1 MFIKVNNILPSP
13 QKECNL
19 LLFSNLL
26 ISFFVIFVLN
36 PAKIYSQSIETITN
50 SRPITIGGNIAF
62 NDNLEFLSDS
72 VSNYYC
78 LSGGLSTKFFGVVDV
93 PVSFAYTNNQ
103 LTKNLALPFNRFSL
117 NPSYKEYTLYVG
129 YNSMTFSKFTMNGHD
144 YFGGGFGYAG
154 NGAIEVEAFFGRLRK
169 AVIPDSTTTDAGYA
183 RLGGGFKINYKS
195 DKYNISANVIK
206 IKDRKN
212 SVNFDN
218 FPQQYIQPKDNIAS
232 SIAFETQ
239 LFGNLSVSGEYA
251 VSSMQEIGQSTE
263 ESPKSKNVVYQAIEA
278 NLAYST
284 SIGSIGVS
292 YNRLPPDYETLGGY
306 YFSEDEEQISLNIAT
321 TIAEKYQLSGNFGY
335 RHDNIDNQQL
345 TTNKSFA
352 YSLNLSANSI
362 ERLSLSAGI
371 NNDQSYVNLK
381 DNLEQLTQMS
391 DFEDL
396 DTNEYSRLNLTTNF
410 SANYTMKENEILSN
424 NFYTS
429 FSFNTTSDKQRYD
442 TTNANSRIYNLNLG
456 TNSVL
461 KVPKISVGT
470 NIGLSKT
477 DSYSQCYKMLTL
489 TGSLS
494 KTFNS
499 GLSLS
504 GAYTYAGT
512 KSDTL
517 QSSVTNIRTTASY
530 ALFKKHNLGLTFCY
544 IHNPMS
550 NGIEHRYTLSVNY
563 NYGFSLIDNKKKRDD
578 E

>member
-1 MFIKVNNILPSP
+1 
-13 QKECNL
+13 
-19 LLFSNLL
+19 
-26 ISFFVIFVLN
+26 
-36 PAKIYSQSIETITN
+36 
-50 SRPITIGGNIAF
+50 
-62 NDNLEFLSDS
+62 
-72 VSNYYC
+72 
-78 LSGGLSTKFFGVVDV
+78 
-93 PVSFAYTNNQ
+93 
-103 LTKNLALPFNRFSL
+103 
-117 NPSYKEYTLYVG
+117 
-129 YNSMTFSKFTMNGHD
+129 MNGHD
-144 YFGGGFGYAG
+144 YFGGGFGYSG
-154 NGAIEVEAFFGRLRK
+154 EVWTVETFFGRLRK
-169 AVIPDSTTTDAGYA
+169 AVLPDSSTTDAGYA
-183 RLGGGFKINYKS
+183 RLGGGFKIAYKS

-206 IKDRKN
+206 IKDRGN
-212 SVNFDN
+212 SVNFED
-218 FPQQYIQPKDNIAS
+218 FPEQYVQSKDNIAS
-232 SIAFETQ
+232 SITLETQ
-239 LFGNLSVSGEYA
+239 LIENLLVRGEYA
-251 VSSMQEIGQSTE
+251 ISSIQEIGQSTA
-263 ESPKSKNVVYQAIEA
+263 ESQKSKNAVYQAIEA
-278 NLAYST
+278 SLAYSFEN
-284 SIGSIGVS
+284 SSIGVS
-292 YNRLPPDYETLGGY
+292 YDRLPSDYETLGGY
-306 YFSEDEEQISLNIAT
+306 YFSEDEEQISLNLAT

-335 RHDNIDNQQL
+335 RHDNVDNQQL

-352 YSLNLSANSI
+352 YSLNLSANPI
-362 ERLSLSAGI
+362 ERLSVSAGI

-410 SANYTMKENEILSN
+410 SANYTTKENEILSK

-429 FSFNTTSDKQRYD
+429 FSYNTTSDKQRYD
-442 TTNANSRIYNLNLG
+442 TTNANSRIYNLNFG

-494 KTFNS
+494 KNFNS

-504 GAYTYAGT
+504 GAYTYAAT

-550 NGIEHRYTLSVNY
+550 KELEHRYTLSVNY
-563 NYGFSLIDNKKKRDD
+563 SYGFSLIDNKKKLDD

>member
-154 NGAIEVEAFFGRLRK
+154 NGAIEVEAFFGRHRK

-218 FPQQYIQPKDNIAS
+218 FPQQYIQPKMI
-232 SIAFETQ
+232 
-239 LFGNLSVSGEYA
+239 Y
-251 VSSMQEIGQSTE
+251 
-263 ESPKSKNVVYQAIEA
+263 P
-278 NLAYST
+278 
-284 SIGSIGVS
+284 
-292 YNRLPPDYETLGGY
+292 LP
-306 YFSEDEEQISLNIAT
+306 
-321 TIAEKYQLSGNFGY
+321 
-335 RHDNIDNQQL
+335 
-345 TTNKSFA
+345 
-352 YSLNLSANSI
+352 
-362 ERLSLSAGI
+362 
-371 NNDQSYVNLK
+371 
-381 DNLEQLTQMS
+381 
-391 DFEDL
+391 
-396 DTNEYSRLNLTTNF
+396 
-410 SANYTMKENEILSN
+410 
-424 NFYTS
+424 
-429 FSFNTTSDKQRYD
+429 
-442 TTNANSRIYNLNLG
+442 
-456 TNSVL
+456 
-461 KVPKISVGT
+461 
-470 NIGLSKT
+470 
-477 DSYSQCYKMLTL
+477 
-489 TGSLS
+489 
-494 KTFNS
+494 
-499 GLSLS
+499 
-504 GAYTYAGT
+504 
-512 KSDTL
+512 
-517 QSSVTNIRTTASY
+517 
-530 ALFKKHNLGLTFCY
+530 
-544 IHNPMS
+544 
-550 NGIEHRYTLSVNY
+550 
-563 NYGFSLIDNKKKRDD
+563 
-578 E
+578 

>member
-154 NGAIEVEAFFGRLRK
+154 NGAIEVEAFFGRHRK

-278 NLAYST
+278 SLAYSFE
-284 SIGSIGVS
+284 SSSIGVS
-292 YNRLPPDYETLGGY
+292 YDRLPPDYETLGGY
-306 YFSEDEEQISLNIAT
+306 YFSEDEEQISLNLAT

-335 RHDNIDNQQL
+335 RHDNVDNQQL

-352 YSLNLSANSI
+352 YSLNLSANPI
-362 ERLSLSAGI
+362 ERLSLSVGI

-410 SANYTMKENEILSN
+410 SANYTMKENENLSN

-442 TTNANSRIYNLNLG
+442 TTNANSRIYNLNFG

-470 NIGLSKT
+470 NIGLSQT
-477 DSYSQCYKMLTL
+477 DSYSQGYKMLTL

-494 KTFNS
+494 KNFNS

-504 GAYTYAGT
+504 GAYTYAAT

-517 QSSVTNIRTTASY
+517 QSNVTNIRTSASY

-550 NGIEHRYTLSVNY
+550 REFEYRYTLSINY
-563 NYGFSLIDNKKKRDD
+563 SYGFSLIDNKKKLDN